1 MNEPKKSAII
11 GTGSY
16 APEKSMMEAGFK
28 ALEAGNLTVDDVD
41 LCIPHQA
48 NKRIID
54 AVGERMGLPA
64 EKVFTNIR

>member
-1 MNEPKKSAII
+1 MV
-11 GTGSY
+11 
-16 APEKSMMEAGFK
+16 EAGFK
-28 ALEAGNLTVDDVD
+28 ALEAGNLTVDDAD

-64 EKVFTNIR
+64 EKVFTNIG